1 MEQAEEGDSTN
12 TEERLMNRL
21 SDYSVGNRFSKVN
34 QRLGLIDILFTEIR
48 YNILLISKFWGVK
61 EGVMIGLF
69 VAGFFLGTW
78 DFGIGEISTLSLI
91 HI

>member
-12 TEERLMNRL
+12 SEERLMNRL

-69 VAGFFLGTW
+69 VAGFFLGT
-78 DFGIGEISTLSLI
+78 
-91 HI
+91 